1 MSWSLRTKAYI
12 LTCHIYTYLTC
23 VLVSSTALAP
33 CQVVRKFTG
42 HERKVN
48 ALAFGPKDRA
58 IKLRWCKQPSDGD
71 VDNVTPLYQDY
82 RDEN

>member
-1 MSWSLRTKAYI
+1 MYAYLR
-12 LTCHIYTYLTC
+12 C
-23 VLVSSTALAP
+23 VLVSRTAAP

-58 IKLRWCKQPSDGD
+58 STAIKLRWCKQSPSDGD
-71 VDNVTPLYQDY
+71 VDNVTHLYQDY
-82 RDEN
+82 RRLSG